1 VVAALDLIIEKFQDH
16 IAPHAS
22 ALTHQLTRCFLEY
35 ASAGSDDDD
44 AAMAASQVIEA
55 VSTVLQSTKAV
66 PELFPAMESHL
77 LPMLAQVFS
86 EDGDLMEYIENACDV
101 LSFLTYYGAGIS
113 EQLWSVFPML
123 YRTWD
128 KWAFDLISN
137 MAVPID
143 NYISRGTDVFIA
155 GRSAE
160 GDRYIEMLLDMCGR
174 VMKDERQSEKEART
188 AVQLTMVVLHNCK
201 GRIDEYIPPILAMLS
216 ERVRTVS
223 DGVMDLF
230 SAFLLLVEA
239 D

>member
-1 VVAALDLIIEKFQDH
+1 
-16 IAPHAS
+16 
-22 ALTHQLTRCFLEY
+22 
-35 ASAGSDDDD
+35 
-44 AAMAASQVIEA
+44 
-55 VSTVLQSTKAV
+55 
-66 PELFPAMESHL
+66 
-77 LPMLAQVFS
+77 
-86 EDGDLMEYIENACDV
+86 MEYIENACDV

-160 GDRYIEMLLDMCGR
+160 GNRYIEMLLDMCGR

-223 DGVMDLF
+223 DGGGGPFLGLLD
-230 SAFLLLVEA
+230 SALLEA
-239 D
+239 VASALYYNPQLALQWTE